1 MPKQAYVRTKP
12 HLNIATIGHTG
23 HGKTTLTTAITRLLG
38 ARPAHHRTGA
48 PHVTHVAYETG
59 TRHYAHADL
68 PGRAD
73 RVKHMI
79 AAAAGLDGAIL
90 VVSAL
95 DGIGPQTAE
104 HLLLARQCG
113 VRHLVV
119 ALAKADA
126 GGPEI
131 TELVELDV
139 RALLTAHGYDG
150 PRTPIV
156 RVSALRAL
164 GGDPRWTGTIEALLD
179 AVDTYLPTPVRRT
192 DGPLL
197 LPVERVFTLAG
208 QGTAVAGAIERGTV
222 RPGATVDVVGR
233 PAGPRAAR
241 VTGLETF
248 GEPMA
253 AARAGDS
260 VALLLHGVERHEVHR
275 GDVVAAP
282 GSVLPRRRVR
292 ARVRLLPP
300 QDGGRPRP
308 LATGRRV
315 QLHFR
320 TADVPGT
327 VDLGPH
333 GRALP
338 GRPLTLT
345 LTLDRAAPL
354 EPGLPVVLRES
365 GRTVGVGRVL

>member
-12 HLNIATIGHTG
+12 HLNIATMGHTG

-38 ARPAHHRTGA
+38 TRPAPRRPGTA
-48 PHVTHVAYETG
+48 PVPHVAYETG

-68 PGRAD
+68 PGGAD

-79 AAAAGLDGAIL
+79 AATAGLDGAIL

-95 DGIGPQTAE
+95 DGIGPRTAE
-104 HLLLARQCG
+104 HLLLARQSG

-119 ALAKADA
+119 ALSKADA
-126 GGPEI
+126 GGPEL
-131 TELVELDV
+131 TELVELDT

-150 PRTPIV
+150 AHTPVV

-164 GGDPRWTGTIEALLD
+164 DGDPRWTGTIEALLD
-179 AVDTYLPTPVRRT
+179 AVDTYVPTPRRRT
-192 DGPLL
+192 DEPLL
-197 LPVERVFTLAG
+197 LPVERVFTLTG
-208 QGTAVAGAIERGTV
+208 RGTAVAGAIERGTV
-222 RPGATVDVVGR
+222 RPGAAVDIVGR
-233 PAGPRAAR
+233 PGGPRRAE

-253 AARAGDS
+253 GARAGDS
-260 VALLLHGVERHEVHR
+260 VALLLRGVERHEVHR
-275 GDVVAAP
+275 GDVVAVP
-282 GSVLPRRRVR
+282 GSVLPRRRFR
-292 ARVRLLPP
+292 ARVRLLSAAE
-300 QDGGRPRP
+300 GGRSRP
-308 LATGRRV
+308 LATGCRA

-333 GRALP
+333 GSALP

-345 LTLDRAAPL
+345 VTLDRPAPL
-354 EPGLPVVLRES
+354 ERGVPLTLREA
-365 GRTVGVGRVL
+365 GRTIGVGEVV